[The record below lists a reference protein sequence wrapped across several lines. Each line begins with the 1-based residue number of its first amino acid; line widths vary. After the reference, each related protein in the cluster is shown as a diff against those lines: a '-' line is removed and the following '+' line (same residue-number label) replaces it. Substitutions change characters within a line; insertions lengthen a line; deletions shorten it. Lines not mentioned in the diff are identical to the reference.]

1 MKAEKEKK
9 PVWSKKTSAQKTTK
23 IFIFSKGLVHGSC
36 QTMENFECL
45 VFMQNGSIRRDFFVG
60 CVGKEAFLDHKK
72 TGSKKNT
79 KKLAFF
85 SKGFVHGFCQK
96 MEIF

>member
-1 MKAEKEKK
+1 ME
-9 PVWSKKTSAQKTTK
+9 
-23 IFIFSKGLVHGSC
+23 IFEF
-36 QTMENFECL
+36 L

-72 TGSKKNT
+72 KTGSKKT
-79 KKLAFF
+79 PKFAFF
-85 SKGFVHGFCQK
+85 SKGFVHGFCQT